1 MLRCGRTGPC
11 RAVAPCDTE
20 PVHIAIEIVALV
32 AVVTAGAALARR
44 IGVSAPLL
52 LVVVGVAASY
62 LPFVPRVE
70 LSHEVVLVGFLPP
83 LLYSAAIKTSL
94 VDFSKHRR
102 SIGLLSVGLVAFTAV
117 GVGLVAYWLLGAPA
131 VADGQEALP
140 LWAAFAIG
148 AVVAPPDAVAA
159 TAIARKVGLPRRVV
173 TILEG
178 ESLLNDATA
187 LVCLRT
193 AIAAALIAPTFL
205 HVSLDFLRAAGGG
218 VVVGLIVAIVLA
230 KVRKRFTDPV
240 MDTTLSLTAPFIAYV
255 AAENHYV
262 HASGVLAV
270 VVTGLLLGHK
280 APIIQ
285 SAASRIS
292 ERTNWRTI
300 QFLLENTVFLLIGLQ
315 TRWIL
320 DDLAESPLSG
330 WTIAVATVGV
340 FLATVLL
347 RPIWVFP
354 TTYLSRK
361 VLGRSRPGPITWKAI
376 AVVSWA
382 GMRGV
387 VTLAAVFILPQDT
400 PHREVLVFIALVVT
414 AGTLLLQG
422 STLPWLVRRM
432 GLPGPDPAEDA
443 LQEAAVLQAAHR
455 AAEVTLD
462 EIVTPNDPPEVVSL
476 LRQRGEARAL
486 AAWERLGRPETD
498 LETPSEAYRRLRMA
512 MLETERA
519 HILKVRDDGLVADE
533 VLQRA
538 QIALDIE
545 ESILDR
551 AEADDVGGQS
561 ENLTAPPSPTG
572 ECEHLTSTP
581 CVLTPKTPEGCEECL
596 AEGATWVHLRLCLHC
611 GHVGCCDSSPGRH
624 ASKHF
629 DETAHPV
636 MRSFEPGETW
646 RWCFVDEKLG

>member
-1 MLRCGRTGPC
+1 M
-11 RAVAPCDTE
+11 E
-20 PVHIAIEIVALV
+20 IAIEIVALV
-32 AVVTAGAALARR
+32 ALVATGAALANR
-44 IGVSAPLL
+44 IGMSAPLL
-52 LVVVGVAASY
+52 LVVVGVVASY

-94 VDFSKHRR
+94 VDFSQHRR
-102 SIGLLSVGLVAFTAV
+102 SISTLSVGLVAFTAV
-117 GVGLVAYWLLGAPA
+117 GVGFVAYWLLGALA
-131 VADGQEALP
+131 EADGQKPLP
-140 LWAAFAIG
+140 LWAAFALG

-193 AIAAALIAPTFL
+193 AIGAAVVTPMFL
-205 HVSLDFLRAAGGG
+205 DVSLDFLRAAGGG
-218 VVVGLIVAIVLA
+218 IVVGLVVAIVLA
-230 KVRKRFTDPV
+230 KIRRRFTDPV
-240 MDTTLSLTAPFIAYV
+240 LDTTLSLTAPFIAYV
-255 AAENHYV
+255 AAENHYI

-300 QFLLENTVFLLIGLQ
+300 QFLLENAVFLLIGLQ

-320 DDLAESPLSG
+320 DDLSESPLSAR
-330 WTIAVATVGV
+330 TIALTTIGV
-340 FLATVLL
+340 FLTVVLL
-347 RPIWVFP
+347 RPIWMFP
-354 TTYLSRK
+354 VTILSRNI
-361 VLGRSRPGPITWKAI
+361 LGRSRSGPVSWQALT
-376 AVVSWA
+376 VLSWA

-387 VTLAAVFILPQDT
+387 VTLAAVFVLPENT
-400 PHREVLVFIALVVT
+400 PHRELLVFIALAVT

-432 GLPGPDPAEDA
+432 NLPGPDPAEDA
-443 LQEAAVLQAAHR
+443 LQEAAVLQAAHK
-455 AAEVTLD
+455 AGEEELDKVLTAE
-462 EIVTPNDPPEVVSL
+462 DPPRVVEL

-486 AAWERLGRPETD
+486 AAWERLGRPETEY
-498 LETPSEAYRRLRMA
+498 ETPSEAYRRLRMV
-512 MLETERA
+512 MLQAERA
-519 HILKVRDDGLVADE
+519 HILKVRDEGLVADE

-561 ENLTAPPSPTG
+561 DDLRVPAPPGGPCDHLATAPVVT
-572 ECEHLTSTP
+572 TP
-581 CVLTPKTPEGCEECL
+581 NTPEGCEECL
-596 AEGATWVHLRLCLHC
+596 ADGGTWVHLRLCLGC
-611 GHVGCCDSSPGRH
+611 GHVGCCDSSQMKH

-629 DETAHPV
+629 AQTEHPV
-636 MRSFEPGETW
+636 MRSFEPGENW
-646 RWCFVDEKLG
+646 RWCFVDETLG

>member
-1 MLRCGRTGPC
+1 M
-11 RAVAPCDTE
+11 
-20 PVHIAIEIVALV
+20 PVDIAIEIVALV
-32 AVVTAGAALARR
+32 AVVAAGAALARR
-44 IGVSAPLL
+44 IGISAPLL
-52 LVVVGVAASY
+52 LVVVGIGLSY

-102 SIGLLSVGLVAFTAV
+102 SIGLLSVGLVAFTTV
-117 GVGLVAYWLLGAPA
+117 GVGLVAYWLFNVGAE
-131 VADGQEALP
+131 ADGQERLP

-159 TAIARKVGLPRRVV
+159 TAIAKKVGLPRRVV

-178 ESLLNDATA
+178 ESLVNDATA

-193 AIAAALIAPTFL
+193 ALAAAAVTPTVL
-205 HVSLDFLRAAGGG
+205 EVGLDFLRAAGGG
-218 VVVGLIVAIVLA
+218 VLIGFLVAIVLA

-240 MDTTLSLTAPFIAYV
+240 LDTTLSLTAPFIAYV

-270 VVTGLLLGHK
+270 VVTGLILGHK
-280 APIIQ
+280 APVIQ

-300 QFLLENTVFLLIGLQ
+300 QFLLENAVFLLIGLQ

-320 DDLAESPLSG
+320 DDVSMSPLSAG
-330 WTIAVATVGV
+330 TIAMTTIGV
-340 FLATVLL
+340 FLAVILL

-354 TTYLSRK
+354 TTYLSRRI
-361 VLGRSRPGPITWKAI
+361 LGRSRPGPVSWQSLAI
-376 AVVSWA
+376 ISWA

-387 VTLAAVFILPQDT
+387 VTLAAVFILPEST

-422 STLPWLVRRM
+422 STLPWLVRMMR
-432 GLPGPDPAEDA
+432 LPGPDPAEDA
-443 LQEAAVLQAAHR
+443 LQEAAVLQGAHK
-455 AAEVTLD
+455 AGEEELD
-462 EIVTPNDPPEVVSL
+462 RIAGPDDPPEVIDL

-486 AAWERLGRPETD
+486 AAWERLGRPETEY
-498 LETPSEAYRRLRMA
+498 ETPSEAYRRLRTA
-512 MLETERA
+512 MLQAERE
-519 HILKVRDDGLVADE
+519 HILKVRDEGLVADE

-561 ENLTAPPSPTG
+561 EDLRVPPSPAG
-572 ECEHLTSTP
+572 ACEHLEKAP
-581 CVLTPKTPEGCEECL
+581 MVLTPNTPEGCEECL
-596 AEGATWVHLRLCLHC
+596 VDGSTWVHLRLCLSC
-611 GHVGCCDSSPGRH
+611 GHVGCCDSSQGRH

-629 DETAHPV
+629 SSTQHPV
-636 MRSFEPGETW
+636 MRSFEPGENW

>member
-1 MLRCGRTGPC
+1 M
-11 RAVAPCDTE
+11 ACDT
-20 PVHIAIEIVALV
+20 VRVDIAIEIVALV
-32 AVVTAGAALARR
+32 AVVAAGAALARR
-44 IGVSAPLL
+44 IGISAPLL
-52 LVVVGVAASY
+52 LVVIGIAASY

-94 VDFSKHRR
+94 VDFSQHRR
-102 SIGLLSVGLVAFTAV
+102 SISLLSVGLVAFTAA
-117 GVGLVAYWLLGAPA
+117 GVGLVAYWLLGPSM
-131 VADGQEALP
+131 VSENPLP

-159 TAIARKVGLPRRVV
+159 TAIAKKVGLPRRVV

-187 LVCLRT
+187 LVCLNT

-205 HVSLDFLRAAGGG
+205 HVGLDFLRAAGGG
-218 VVVGLIVAIVLA
+218 VAIGLVVAIVLA

-240 MDTTLSLTAPFIAYV
+240 LDTTLSLTAPFIAYV

-292 ERTNWRTI
+292 ERTNWRTF

-320 DDLAESPLSG
+320 DDLSESPLSA
-330 WTIAVATVGV
+330 WTIAAATIGV
-340 FLATVLL
+340 FAATVLL
-347 RPIWVFP
+347 RPIWLFP
-354 TTYLSRK
+354 VTYLSRRI
-361 VLGRSRPGPITWKAI
+361 LGRSRPGPVSVQALT
-376 AVVSWA
+376 VVSWA

-387 VTLAAVFILPQDT
+387 VTLAAVFVLPENT

-422 STLPWLVRRM
+422 STLPWLVRRLR
-432 GLPGPDPAEDA
+432 LPGPDPAEDA
-443 LQEAAVLQAAHR
+443 LQEAAVLQGAHR
-455 AAEVTLD
+455 AAEQTLD
-462 EIVTPNDPPEVVSL
+462 ELVTPNDSPQVVSL
-476 LRQRGEARAL
+476 LRQRGESRAL
-486 AAWERLGRPETD
+486 AAWERLGRAETD
-498 LETPSEAYRRLRMA
+498 LETPSETYRRLRMA
-512 MLETERA
+512 MLETERS

-538 QIALDIE
+538 QMALDIE

-551 AEADDVGGQS
+551 SEADDVGGTS
-561 ENLTAPPSPTG
+561 DNLTAPPTTVA
-572 ECEHLTSTP
+572 ECEHLASAP
-581 CVLTPKTPEGCEECL
+581 CVLTPNTPDGCEECL
-596 AEGATWVHLRLCLHC
+596 RDGGTWVHLRLCLGC
-611 GHVGCCDSSPGRH
+611 GHVGCCDSSPARH

>member
-1 MLRCGRTGPC
+1 M
-11 RAVAPCDTE
+11 
-20 PVHIAIEIVALV
+20 HIAIEIVALV
-32 AVVTAGAALARR
+32 AVVAAGAALARR

-159 TAIARKVGLPRRVV
+159 TAIAKKVGLPRRVV

-300 QFLLENTVFLLIGLQ
+300 QFLLENAVFLLIGLQ

-320 DDLAESPLSG
+320 DDLSESPLSA
-330 WTIAVATVGV
+330 WTIATATVGV

-354 TTYLSRK
+354 ATYLSRK
-361 VLGRSRPGPITWKAI
+361 VLGRSRPGPISWKAI

-387 VTLAAVFILPQDT
+387 VTLAAVFILPENT

-462 EIVTPNDPPEVVSL
+462 ELVTPNDPPEVVNL

-561 ENLTAPPSPTG
+561 ENLTAPPSQTG
-572 ECEHLTSTP
+572 DCEHLASTP
-581 CVLTPKTPEGCEECL
+581 CVLTPRTPEGCEECL
-596 AEGATWVHLRLCLHC
+596 AEGGTWVHLRLCLHC

-629 DETAHPV
+629 DETTHPV

>member
-1 MLRCGRTGPC
+1 M
-11 RAVAPCDTE
+11 E
-20 PVHIAIEIVALV
+20 IAIEIVALV
-32 AVVTAGAALARR
+32 AVVAAGAALARR

-52 LVVVGVAASY
+52 LVVIGVAASY

-83 LLYSAAIKTSL
+83 LLYSAAIRTSL
-94 VDFSKHRR
+94 VDFSQHRR
-102 SIGLLSVGLVAFTAV
+102 SIGTLSVGLIVFTAA
-117 GVGLVAYWLLGAPA
+117 GVGLVAYWLLGGPA
-131 VADGQEALP
+131 EADGQERLP
-140 LWAAFAIG
+140 LWAAFALG

-159 TAIARKVGLPRRVV
+159 TAIARKVGLPRRIV

-193 AIAAALIAPTFL
+193 AIGAALITPTFL
-205 HVSLDFLRAAGGG
+205 HVSMDFLRAAGGG
-218 VVVGLIVAIVLA
+218 LLVGLVVAFVLA
-230 KVRKRFTDPV
+230 KIRARFTDPV
-240 MDTTLSLTAPFIAYV
+240 LDTTLSLTAPFIAYV

-280 APIIQ
+280 APVIQ

-292 ERTNWRTI
+292 ERTNWRTF

-320 DDLAESPLSG
+320 DDLSRSPLSTG
-330 WTIAVATVGV
+330 TIALATVGV
-340 FLATVLL
+340 FLTVVLL

-354 TTYLSRK
+354 VTLLSRRT
-361 VLGRSRPGPITWKAI
+361 LGRSRPGPVSWQGLT
-376 AVVSWA
+376 VLSWA

-387 VTLAAVFILPQDT
+387 VTLAAVFVLPQDT
-400 PHREVLVFIALVVT
+400 PHREVLVFIALAVT

-432 GLPGPDPAEDA
+432 QLPGPDPAEDA
-443 LQEAAVLQAAHR
+443 LQEAAVLQGAHR
-455 AAEVTLD
+455 AGEEELARLVTD
-462 EIVTPNDPPEVVSL
+462 KDPVEVVDL

-486 AAWERLGRPETD
+486 AAWERLGRPETEY
-498 LETPSEAYRRLRMA
+498 ETPSEAYRRLRMA
-512 MLETERA
+512 MLKAERS
-519 HILKVRDDGLVADE
+519 HILKVRDEGLVADE

-551 AEADDVGGQS
+551 SASDDVGGQS
-561 ENLTAPPSPTG
+561 DDLRGPAPAGGP
-572 ECEHLTSTP
+572 CRHLADAPLVRTP
-581 CVLTPKTPEGCEECL
+581 NTPDGCEECL
-596 AEGATWVHLRLCLHC
+596 ADGSSWVHLRMCLDC
-611 GHVGCCDSSPGRH
+611 GHVGCCDSSPNRH

-629 DETAHPV
+629 AGSEHPV
-636 MRSFEPGETW
+636 MRSFEPGENW
-646 RWCFVDEKLG
+646 RWCFVDETLG

>member
-1 MLRCGRTGPC
+1 M
-11 RAVAPCDTE
+11 D
-20 PVHIAIEIVALV
+20 IAIEIVALV
-32 AVVTAGAALARR
+32 AVVAAGAALARR
-44 IGVSAPLL
+44 IGISAPLL
-52 LVVVGVAASY
+52 LVVIGVAASY

-94 VDFSKHRR
+94 VDFRKHRR
-102 SIGLLSVGLVAFTAV
+102 SIGLLSIGLVAFTTV
-117 GVGLVAYWLLGAPA
+117 GVGLVAYWLLGEGM
-131 VADGQEALP
+131 VGSGQEPLP

-178 ESLLNDATA
+178 ESLVNDATA

-193 AIAAALIAPTFL
+193 AIAAALITPTFL

-218 VVVGLIVAIVLA
+218 VLIGLVVAIVLA

-240 MDTTLSLTAPFIAYV
+240 LDTTLSLTAPFIAYV

-285 SAASRIS
+285 SAASRMS
-292 ERTNWRTI
+292 ERTNWRTF

-320 DDLAESPLSG
+320 DDLSESPLSG
-330 WTIAVATVGV
+330 WTIALATIGV

-347 RPIWVFP
+347 RPIWLFP
-354 TTYLSRK
+354 VTYLSRRI
-361 VLGRSRPGPITWKAI
+361 LGRSRPGPVSVQALI
-376 AVVSWA
+376 VVSWA

-387 VTLAAVFILPQDT
+387 VTLAAVFVLPDDT

-422 STLPWLVRRM
+422 STLPWLVRRLR
-432 GLPGPDPAEDA
+432 LPGPDPAEDA
-443 LQEAAVLQAAHR
+443 LQEAAVLQGAHR
-455 AAEVTLD
+455 AAEMKLS
-462 EIVTPNDPPEVVSL
+462 ELVTPDDPPEVIAL
-476 LRQRGEARAL
+476 LRQRGESRAL

-512 MLETERA
+512 MLKTERA
-519 HILKVRDDGLVADE
+519 HILKVRDEGLVADE

-538 QIALDIE
+538 QIQLDIE

-551 AEADDVGGQS
+551 VEADDVGGQS
-561 ENLTAPPSPTG
+561 ENLVAPPTPAA
-572 ECEHLTSTP
+572 ECEHLASAP
-581 CVLTPKTPEGCEECL
+581 CVITPTTPEGCEECL
-596 AEGATWVHLRLCLHC
+596 AEGATWVHLRLCLGC
-611 GHVGCCDSSPGRH
+611 GHVGCCDSSIGRH
-624 ASKHF
+624 ADLHF
-629 DETAHPV
+629 DRTRHPV
-636 MRSFEPGETW
+636 MRSFEPGESW

>member
-1 MLRCGRTGPC
+1 M
-11 RAVAPCDTE
+11 E
-20 PVHIAIEIVALV
+20 IAIEIVALV
-32 AVVTAGAALARR
+32 ALVATGAALARR

-52 LVVVGVAASY
+52 LVVIGVGASY

-94 VDFSKHRR
+94 VDFSQHRR

-117 GVGLVAYWLLGAPA
+117 GVGFVAYWLLGGLAEG
-131 VADGQEALP
+131 DGQEALP
-140 LWAAFAIG
+140 LWAAFALG

-193 AIAAALIAPTFL
+193 AIGAALITPTFV

-218 VVVGLIVAIVLA
+218 VVVGLVVAIVLA
-230 KVRKRFTDPV
+230 KIRKRFTDPV
-240 MDTTLSLTAPFIAYV
+240 LDTTLSLTAPFIAYV

-292 ERTNWRTI
+292 ERTNWRTF

-330 WTIAVATVGV
+330 GTIAIATIGV
-340 FLATVLL
+340 FVAVVLI
-347 RPIWVFP
+347 RPLWLFP
-354 TTYLSRK
+354 VTMLSRK
-361 VLGRSRPGPITWKAI
+361 IIGRSRPGPVSWQALV
-376 AVVSWA
+376 VVSWA

-387 VTLAAVFILPQDT
+387 VTLAAVFVLPEDT
-400 PHREVLVFIALVVT
+400 PHREVLVFIALAVT

-422 STLPWLVRRM
+422 STLPWLVRRI

-443 LQEAAVLQAAHR
+443 LQEAAVLQAAHK
-455 AAEVTLD
+455 AGEEVLD
-462 EIVTPNDPPEVVSL
+462 KVLTPEDPQQVVDL

-486 AAWERLGRPETD
+486 AAWERLGRPETEY
-498 LETPSEAYRRLRMA
+498 ETPSEAYRRLRMV
-512 MLETERA
+512 MLQAERG
-519 HILKVRDDGLVADE
+519 HILKVRDEGLVADE

-561 ENLTAPPSPTG
+561 DDLRVPAPAGGP
-572 ECEHLTSTP
+572 CEHLADAPVVKTP
-581 CVLTPKTPEGCEECL
+581 NTPEGCEECL
-596 AEGATWVHLRLCLHC
+596 AEGGNWVHLRLCLGC
-611 GHVGCCDSSPGRH
+611 GHVGCCDSSQMKH
-624 ASKHF
+624 ASKHYAGT
-629 DETAHPV
+629 EHPV
-636 MRSFEPGETW
+636 MRSFEPGENW
-646 RWCFVDEKLG
+646 RWCFVDETLG

>member
-1 MLRCGRTGPC
+1 M
-11 RAVAPCDTE
+11 E
-20 PVHIAIEIVALV
+20 IAIEIVALV
-32 AVVTAGAALARR
+32 ALVATGAALARR

-52 LVVVGVAASY
+52 LVVIGVVASY

-94 VDFSKHRR
+94 VDFSQHRR
-102 SIGLLSVGLVAFTAV
+102 SIGLLSVGLVAFTAL
-117 GVGLVAYWLLGAPA
+117 GVGLVAYWLLGGLAE
-131 VADGQEALP
+131 ADGQKPLP
-140 LWAAFAIG
+140 LWAAFALG

-193 AIAAALIAPTFL
+193 AIGAALVTPMFVD
-205 HVSLDFLRAAGGG
+205 VSLDFLRAAGGG
-218 VVVGLIVAIVLA
+218 VVVGLVVAIVLA
-230 KVRKRFTDPV
+230 KIRRRFTDPV
-240 MDTTLSLTAPFIAYV
+240 LDTTLSLTAPFIAYV

-330 WTIAVATVGV
+330 STIAIATIGV
-340 FLATVLL
+340 FLAVVLI
-347 RPIWVFP
+347 RPIWLFP
-354 TTYLSRK
+354 VTMLSRK
-361 VLGRSRPGPITWKAI
+361 ILGRSRPGPVTWQALV
-376 AVVSWA
+376 VVSWA

-387 VTLAAVFILPQDT
+387 VTLAAVFVLPPET
-400 PHREVLVFIALVVT
+400 PHREVLVFIALAVT

-432 GLPGPDPAEDA
+432 RLPGPDPAEDA
-443 LQEAAVLQAAHR
+443 LQEAAVLQAAHK
-455 AAEVTLD
+455 AGEEELD
-462 EIVTPNDPPEVVSL
+462 RVLTPEDPPQVVEL

-486 AAWERLGRPETD
+486 AAWERLGRPETEY
-498 LETPSEAYRRLRMA
+498 ETPSEAYRRLRMV
-512 MLETERA
+512 MLQAERG
-519 HILKVRDDGLVADE
+519 HILKVRDEGLVADE

-561 ENLTAPPSPTG
+561 DDLRGPAPKGGP
-572 ECEHLTSTP
+572 CEHLADAPVVKTP
-581 CVLTPKTPEGCEECL
+581 NTPEGCEECL
-596 AEGATWVHLRLCLHC
+596 AAGGTWVHLRLCLGC
-611 GHVGCCDSSPGRH
+611 GHVGCCDSSQMKH

-629 DETAHPV
+629 AGTGHPV
-636 MRSFEPGETW
+636 MRSFEPGENW
-646 RWCFVDEKLG
+646 RWCFVDETIG